1 MARAFAIEDGNLQTA
16 SLTVAKTNVFKDI
29 DLTFT
34 NKPSGEIYK
43 KEDAAAV
50 KQALKNLILTNRFEK
65 PFRPNYGGDLR
76 AQLFELNDD
85 LTGFRVRE
93 RIIKQIE
100 AHEPRARII
109 RLIVSP
115 IVDTND
121 LNVYLEAQVLNASRT
136 IVSVETT
143 ITRYR

>member
-76 AQLFELNDD
+76 AQLFELNDN